1 VNEKTSREVIMRILV
16 AVDQHPY
23 SAHVVKDV
31 ARLAGN
37 TWADV
42 TLLGVGAK
50 ATEIGRSSNLA
61 GKTHPLK
68 QKLRNYRRNFLEHF
82 GKEESPYE
90 KRSCNYEFVEIN
102 SGRWEELYVCRG
114 ERKDLKV
121 VLRSGNPI
129 KAILAQSQEDN
140 SDLIAIGCH
149 RKGDCQ
155 WQGAVNLPQK
165 IANGATCSVLVVKQ
179 EKQLRKIVCC
189 LDQENISQGSIEMI
203 NQMVTL
209 YQTELE
215 IVGLTDAKPM
225 KPLVE
230 KNLDAILK
238 YYKAREIKAWIKLVD
253 VTSLASFI
261 SKEANRSM
269 MALWMG
275 EHALLSK
282 MLPKGKAGKLI
293 QGSESSVLLLR

>member
-1 VNEKTSREVIMRILV
+1 MRILV

-31 ARLAGN
+31 AKLAGN

-42 TLLGVGAK
+42 TLLGVGPK
-50 ATEIGRSSNLA
+50 ATDIGRSSNRA
-61 GKTHPLK
+61 GIKHPLTE
-68 QKLRNYRRNFLEHF
+68 KLRNYRRGFLDHF
-82 GKEESPYE
+82 EKEESPYE
-90 KRSCNYEFVEIN
+90 KRSCNYEFVEVKR
-102 SGRWEELYVCRG
+102 GLWEELYICRG
-114 ERKDLKV
+114 DRKDLKI
-121 VLRSGNPI
+121 VLRSGNPF
-129 KAILAQSQEDN
+129 KEILAQSQEDD
-140 SDLIAIGCH
+140 SDLIAMGCYK
-149 RKGDCQ
+149 KGDCQ
-155 WQGAVNLPQK
+155 WKGTINLPQK
-165 IANGATCSVLVVKQ
+165 VANNATCSALVVKQ
-179 EKQLRKIVCC
+179 QKQIRKIVCC

-215 IVGLTDAKPM
+215 IVSLTDGTAM

-238 YYKAREIKAWIKLVD
+238 YYNARKIKAWIKLVD
-253 VTSLASFI
+253 VVSLASFI
-261 SKEANRSM
+261 SQEASRSM

-275 EHALLSK
+275 EHSLLSK
-282 MLPKGKAGKLI
+282 MFPKGKVDKLI

>member
-1 VNEKTSREVIMRILV
+1 MRILV

-31 ARLAGN
+31 AKLAGN

-42 TLLGVGAK
+42 TLLGVGPK
-50 ATEIGRSSNLA
+50 ATDIGRSSNRA
-61 GKTHPLK
+61 GIKHPLTE
-68 QKLRNYRRNFLEHF
+68 KLRNYRRGFLDHF
-82 GKEESPYE
+82 EKEESPYE
-90 KRSCNYEFVEIN
+90 KRSCNYEFVEVKR
-102 SGRWEELYVCRG
+102 GLWEELYVCRG
-114 ERKDLKV
+114 DRKNLKI
-121 VLRSGNPI
+121 VLRSGNPF
-129 KAILAQSQEDN
+129 KEILAQSQEDD
-140 SDLIAIGCH
+140 SDLIAMGCYK
-149 RKGDCQ
+149 KGDCQ
-155 WQGAVNLPQK
+155 WKGTINLPQK
-165 IANGATCSVLVVKQ
+165 VANNATCSALVVKQ
-179 EKQLRKIVCC
+179 QKQIRKIVCC

-215 IVGLTDAKPM
+215 IVSLTDGTAM

-238 YYKAREIKAWIKLVD
+238 YYNARKIKAWIKLVD
-253 VTSLASFI
+253 VVSLASFI
-261 SKEANRSM
+261 SQEASRSM

-275 EHALLSK
+275 EHSLLSK
-282 MLPKGKAGKLI
+282 MFPKGKVDKLI

>member
-1 VNEKTSREVIMRILV
+1 MRILV

-31 ARLAGN
+31 AKLAGN

-42 TLLGVGAK
+42 TLLGVGPK
-50 ATEIGRSSNLA
+50 ATDIGRSSNRA
-61 GKTHPLK
+61 GIKHPLTE
-68 QKLRNYRRNFLEHF
+68 KLKNYRRNFLGHF
-82 GKEESPYE
+82 EKEESPYE
-90 KRSCNYEFVEIN
+90 KRSCNYEFIEVKR
-102 SGRWEELYVCRG
+102 GVWEELYICRG
-114 ERKDLKV
+114 ARKDLKI
-121 VLRSGNPI
+121 VLRSGNPV
-129 KAILAQSQEDN
+129 KEILAQSQEDEN
-140 SDLIAIGCH
+140 DLIAMGCYK
-149 RKGDCQ
+149 KGDCQ
-155 WQGAVNLPQK
+155 WEGAVNLPQK
-165 IANGATCSVLVVKQ
+165 VANNATCSVLVVKQ
-179 EKQLRKIVCC
+179 QKQIRKIVCC

-215 IVGLTDAKPM
+215 IVSLTDGTAM

-238 YYKAREIKAWIKLVD
+238 YYNARKIKAWIKLVD
-253 VTSLASFI
+253 VVSLASFI
-261 SKEANRSM
+261 SQEASRSM

-275 EHALLSK
+275 EHSLLSK
-282 MLPKGKAGKLI
+282 MFPKGKVDKLI